1 MVEYIMTLLQV
12 ALDCL
17 KLGEAL
23 RISSEVEEYVD
34 IIEVGTP
41 LIKSEGLRTVEILK
55 KVFMEKLI
63 FADTKT
69 MDVGDLEARMAFDAG
84 ADIMSVCSVAPR
96 QTIKAAIEEGRKRDK
111 KVMVDLLGAIDKI
124 HTARDIMDMGPH
136 YFCIHTGIDE
146 QKAGMDPFKALESFS
161 KKISTHFAVAG
172 GIKPEDII
180 KIMHFSPSIII
191 VGGYIT
197 KAQDPKEAAK
207 LLRAEIKGVEK
218 K

>member
-1 MVEYIMTLLQV
+1 MPMLQI

-23 RISSEVEEYVD
+23 RVSSEVEEYAD
-34 IIEVGTP
+34 IIEIGTP
-41 LIKSEGLRTVEILK
+41 LLKSEGLRTVEILK
-55 KVFMEKLI
+55 KVFMEKII
-63 FADTKT
+63 FADMKT

-96 QTIKAAIEEGRKRDK
+96 QTIKAAIDEGKTRNK
-111 KVMVDLLGAIDKI
+111 KVLVDLLGEKDKI
-124 HTARDIMDMGPH
+124 NSAESIKELGPQ

-146 QKAGMDPFKALESFS
+146 QKAGMNPFETIKAFS
-161 KKISTHFAVAG
+161 KKISVPFAVAG
-172 GIKPEDII
+172 GIKPEDIS
-180 KIMHFSPSIII
+180 KIMPFNPSIII

-197 KAQDPKEAAK
+197 KAQYPKEAAK
-207 LLRAEIKGVEK
+207 LLHAEIKGFEK

>member
-1 MVEYIMTLLQV
+1 MLQI

-23 RISSEVEEYVD
+23 RVSSEVEEYAD
-34 IIEVGTP
+34 IIEIGTP
-41 LIKSEGLRTVEILK
+41 LLKSEGLRTVEILK
-55 KVFMEKLI
+55 KVFMEKII
-63 FADTKT
+63 FADMKT

-96 QTIKAAIEEGRKRDK
+96 QTIKAAIDEGKTRNK
-111 KVMVDLLGAIDKI
+111 KVLVDLLGEKDKI
-124 HTARDIMDMGPH
+124 NSAESIKELGPQ

-146 QKAGMDPFKALESFS
+146 QKAGMNPFETIKAFS
-161 KKISTHFAVAG
+161 KKISVPFAVAG
-172 GIKPEDII
+172 GIKPEDIS
-180 KIMHFSPSIII
+180 KIMPFNPSIII

-197 KAQDPKEAAK
+197 KAQYPKEAAK
-207 LLRAEIKGVEK
+207 LLHAEIKGFEK

>member
-1 MVEYIMTLLQV
+1 MPLLQI

-34 IIEVGTP
+34 IIEIGTP
-41 LIKSEGLRTVEILK
+41 LLKSEGLRTVEILK
-55 KVFMEKLI
+55 KVFMEKII

-69 MDVGDLEARMAFDAG
+69 MDVGDLEAKMAFDAG

-96 QTIKAAIEEGRKRDK
+96 QTIKAAIEEGKTRNK
-111 KVMVDLLGAIDKI
+111 KVLVDLLGEKDKI
-124 HTARDIMDMGPH
+124 HTAESIKELGPH

-146 QKAGMDPFKALESFS
+146 QKAGMNPFETIKSFS
-161 KKISTHFAVAG
+161 KKISLPFAVAG
-172 GIKPEDII
+172 GIKPEDIS
-180 KIMHFSPSIII
+180 KIMPFNPSIII

-197 KAQDPKEAAK
+197 KAQNPKEAAK
-207 LLRAEIKGVEK
+207 LLQEEIKGLEK